1 MRNKPTADTL
11 IFNIGQITTA
21 RGATPRRGKE
31 MNTLYQITNAA
42 IAIQKG
48 RIMAIGPEPLVR
60 AETQGAEQEIN
71 AGGKAVVP
79 GFVDPHT
86 HLIWAGE
93 RRDEFEMRLRG
104 ATYLEIMAAGGGIM
118 NTVQATRAATLNELV
133 SQSHRRLDKMLAYGT
148 TTAEAKSGYG
158 LSLAAEMKMLDAIH
172 LLDESHPVDLVP
184 TFLGAHAVP
193 TEYAG
198 EPDAYVDLIV
208 NEMIPA
214 VAEMRYRVEAAS
226 TENERD
232 PVSYLPAAE
241 FCDVFCERGA
251 FTLEQSHRILHA
263 AQQAGLK
270 LKVHADEFAPPL
282 GATTLAVTMNAISVD
297 HIVSTTPAQIKLL
310 ANSPTIGVSLPGTP
324 FGLGEMRFTP
334 ARQLIDGGG
343 ALALATD
350 LNPGT
355 CWSESMQFMMALACR
370 AMHLTPAEALTA
382 ATLNAAFAI
391 GRGKWVGSIEIGK
404 AADLLIIDSDDYRDL
419 AYHFGTNLVKT
430 VFKHGKIVLPSAENR
445 T

>member
-1 MRNKPTADTL
+1 MEDKPTADIL
-11 IFNIGQITTA
+11 IFNIGQIATPQ
-21 RGATPRRGKE
+21 GSTPRRGGE
-31 MNTLYQITNAA
+31 MNALQQITQAA
-42 IAIQKG
+42 IAIRKG
-48 RIMAIGPEPLVR
+48 RIVAVGPEMAVR
-60 AETQGAEQEIN
+60 QRIAHADREID

-118 NTVQATRAATLNELV
+118 NTVRATRAASLDELV
-133 SQSHRRLDKMLAYGT
+133 GQSRRRLDKMVAYGT

-158 LSLAAEMKMLDAIH
+158 LTLKAEMKMLDAIR
-172 LLDESHPVDLVP
+172 LLDEAHPVDLVP

-193 TEYAG
+193 EEYA
-198 EPDAYVDLIV
+198 EDPDAYVDLVV

-214 VAEMRYRVEAAS
+214 VAAMRYRDVAAPA
-226 TENERD
+226 ENELGY
-232 PVSYLPAAE
+232 VNYVPAAE

-251 FTLEQSHRILHA
+251 FTLAQSRRILQA
-263 AQQAGLK
+263 AQQSGLK

-282 GATTLAVTMNAISVD
+282 GATEMAVSLQAVSVD
-297 HIVSTTPAQIKLL
+297 HIVSTTPEQIKLL
-310 ANSPTIGVSLPGTP
+310 AHSSTIGVSLPGTP
-324 FGLGEMRFTP
+324 FGLGQTKFTP
-334 ARQLIDGGG
+334 ARQLIDAGG
-343 ALALATD
+343 ALAIATD

-370 AMHLTPAEALTA
+370 AMRITPAEALTA

-391 GRGKWVGSIEIGK
+391 GRGRWVGSLEVGK
-404 AADLLIIDSDDYRDL
+404 IADLLILDSDDYRDL
-419 AYHFGTNLVKT
+419 AYHFGTNLVEK
-430 VFKHGKIVLPSAENR
+430 VFKQGKIVG
-445 T
+445 